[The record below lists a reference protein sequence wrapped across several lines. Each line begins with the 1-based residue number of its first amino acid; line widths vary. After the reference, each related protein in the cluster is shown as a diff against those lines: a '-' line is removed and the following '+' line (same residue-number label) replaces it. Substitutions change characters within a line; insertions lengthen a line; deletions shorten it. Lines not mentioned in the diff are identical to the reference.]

1 MPEDRISQPVT
12 RTETM
17 RDRPFE
23 ASHHEA
29 IEQARARERRRQRPA
44 QPARPATP
52 GRGSS
57 PAGASPA
64 GETRGTRLDVL
75 A

>member
-1 MPEDRISQPVT
+1 MTDDRISQPVT
-12 RTETM
+12 RTEAM

-29 IEQARARERRRQRPA
+29 IERARARERRRQRPGQAGRPVPQGRTA
-44 QPARPATP
+44 QTP
-52 GRGSS
+52 LS
-57 PAGASPA
+57 PEKD
-64 GETRGTRLDVL
+64 ETRGTNLDVL